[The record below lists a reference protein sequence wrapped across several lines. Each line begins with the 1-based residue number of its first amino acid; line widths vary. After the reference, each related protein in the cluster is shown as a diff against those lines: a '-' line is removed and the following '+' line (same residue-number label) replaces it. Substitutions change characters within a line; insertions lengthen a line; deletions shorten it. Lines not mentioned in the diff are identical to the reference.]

1 MNQFLKKWYIWRSIN
16 QNLVSNVWLKKLLF
30 FIQKLEIKI
39 SVCPQLKVTSVY
51 HHFFGFV
58 DDLGNLEKQKI
69 LVTFSFERMTNSHT
83 TEVWLS
89 FVIVIQCDSIF
100 FGSDSEGGQIIW

>member
-30 FIQKLEIKI
+30 FIQKLEIKV
-39 SVCPQLKVTSVY
+39 SVCPQLKLTSVY
-51 HHFFGFV
+51 YHFFGF
-58 DDLGNLEKQKI
+58 DTI
-69 LVTFSFERMTNSHT
+69 YA
-83 TEVWLS
+83 
-89 FVIVIQCDSIF
+89 FVNFKKCDSIF